1 VQGLEAGEK
10 VRVRLYRS
18 PAEIERTI
26 FAIGS
31 HDMTLDLLAQFLAQR
46 GRRLVSANVGSL
58 GGLVALRR
66 GEAHLAGS
74 HLLDPAT
81 GEYNVAYIRQYLPDT
96 PVTLVTWVGREQG
109 LMVAPGNPKTIH
121 SLLDLARPDVRFVN
135 RQAGSGT
142 RMLLD
147 LMLKKAGINGAELR
161 GYDSG
166 ELTHAAVA
174 AYVASGMADTG
185 MGVEAAAKRFD
196 LGFVPLVTERY
207 FFLASRETVKSPA
220 MERVLETL
228 RDPGFR
234 GLINALPGYD
244 AANSGQ
250 LLRVEEA
257 FPEFGKLARQKPVR
271 RGR

>member
-1 VQGLEAGEK
+1 VELQRAISDSGAILRVQASHGFAVETLREWF
-10 VRVRLYRS
+10 VRNGVPIDLKYRS
-18 PAEIERTI
+18 SFEALAAVKSGGCEISGFHVPMGEFEAPALLQYAKWLKPATQHRLI
-26 FAIGS
+26 
-31 HDMTLDLLAQFLAQR
+31 LLAT
-46 GRRLVSANVGSL
+46 RR
-58 GGLVALRR
+58 
-66 GEAHLAGS
+66 
-74 HLLDPAT
+74 
-81 GEYNVAYIRQYLPDT
+81 
-96 PVTLVTWVGREQG
+96 QG
-109 LMVAPGNPKTIH
+109 LMVATGNPRRIE
-121 SLLDLARPDVRFVN
+121 SLADLARPDVRFVN

-147 LMLKKAGINGAELR
+147 LMLKKAGINGAEVR

-174 AYVASGMADTG
+174 AYVASGMADAG

-207 FFLASRETVKSPA
+207 FFLASRETVTSPA

-244 AANSGQ
+244 ATNSGE

-257 FPEFGKLARQKPVR
+257 FPDFAKLMRQKPLR
-271 RGR
+271 RTRSG